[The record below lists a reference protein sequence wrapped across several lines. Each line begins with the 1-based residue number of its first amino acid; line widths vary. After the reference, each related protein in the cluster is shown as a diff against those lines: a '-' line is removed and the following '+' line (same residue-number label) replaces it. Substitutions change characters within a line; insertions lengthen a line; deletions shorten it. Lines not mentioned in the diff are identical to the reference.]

1 MENSM
6 STDTKQ
12 TCMRQ
17 TCMAQQFHNGLMADY
32 EGMMKGDL
40 GKLWDGKLRVRAEN
54 GVAIAM
60 FSDGSWYVTV
70 EDQGDRYYLVAKD
83 DEEMIVGADGIYLAN
98 RQVAE
103 EITGLLEAWALEVTQ
118 KEAAALT
125 NSMSRR

>member
-1 MENSM
+1 MEKSM
-6 STDTKQ
+6 PTDTPN
-12 TCMRQ
+12 